1 MDVKTAIDA
10 QGWKIYEL
18 EGTLFFASA
27 AAFQNLFTPKDDP
40 QDVVIEFRN
49 ACVKDP
55 SAIVAIDSLA
65 ERYRQAGKRLHLRH
79 LSPDSLELLEKS
91 RGHGR
96 DQRARRPAL
105 SYCG

>member
-1 MDVKTAIDA
+1 VKTVIDT

-49 ACVKDP
+49 ARVKDH
-55 SAIVAIDSLA
+55 SAIVTIDCLA
-65 ERYRQAGKRLHLRH
+65 ERYR
-79 LSPDSLELLEKS
+79 
-91 RGHGR
+91 
-96 DQRARRPAL
+96 
-105 SYCG
+105 